1 MEEPSYFFRM
11 GKFQQ
16 QILDHIA
23 AHPEFVMPD
32 VRRNEVIARLQ
43 KEPLRDLSVSRTTFS
58 WGIAVPGNPDHVM
71 YVWFD
76 ALTNYL
82 TAAGF
87 PGVAVTGTGGAPPAA
102 VAEAAGGAAL
112 AEGPT

>member
-1 MEEPSYFFRM
+1 MYLGTYSGWYNVREETFVTETDAAASDFKDPASGKPLKWMEEPSYFFRM

-32 VRRNEVIARLQ
+32 ARRNEVIARLQ

-58 WGIAVPGNPDHVM
+58 WGLAVPGNPDHVM
-71 YVWFD
+71 
-76 ALTNYL
+76 
-82 TAAGF
+82 
-87 PGVAVTGTGGAPPAA
+87 
-102 VAEAAGGAAL
+102 
-112 AEGPT
+112 